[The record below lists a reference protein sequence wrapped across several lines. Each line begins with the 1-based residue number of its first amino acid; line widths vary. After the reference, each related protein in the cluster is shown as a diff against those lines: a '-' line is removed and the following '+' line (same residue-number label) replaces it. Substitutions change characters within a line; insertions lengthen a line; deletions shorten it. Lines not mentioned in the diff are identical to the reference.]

1 VGRCARSFITDNPG
15 LIGSKIPVGNLGGDG
30 CGYAISPNTGIVA
43 TGLGGTCPATP

>member
-1 VGRCARSFITDNPG
+1 VGRCARSDIFNNPG
-15 LIGSKIPVGNLGGDG
+15 VNGSKIRVGIVGGDG